1 MRAEVLRAAEL
12 RRELRCELRRELCAA
27 DDQLRGPDDQL
38 RCPGHVR
45 LATQTALPTLTGE
58 WAAGQRLPTFQS
70 A

>member
-12 RRELRCELRRELCAA
+12 RRELRRELRAA
-27 DDQLRGPDDQL
+27 DDQL

>member
-1 MRAEVLRAAEL
+1 MRAEVLRAVEL
-12 RRELRCELRRELCAA
+12 RRELRRELCAA